1 MREGC
6 AALGRRLHREVDNG
20 YTVDR
25 ERGGLLGGT
34 TAVLPG
40 EKKIDYGCTAWRES
54 WTTVTLLVARGLY
67 CWVGKR

>member
-34 TAVLPG
+34 TAVLLDG
-40 EKKIDYGCTAWRES
+40 
-54 WTTVTLLVARGLY
+54 RGL
-67 CWVGKR
+67 CCRVRER